1 MNAKWQANVLP
12 FCEQALGNRYPF
24 DRRAQADVAMGD
36 FARLFA
42 PGGMIDGFFNENLR
56 DYVDTRARPWAW
68 KRVNDTDLG
77 ISQAVLQQM
86 QYAAEIRDAF
96 FAGGETPSVKF
107 QITPEAL
114 DPKAKQVTLTIDG
127 QDVTFQHTAA
137 PTPAAISWPGG
148 VGVARVS
155 FQPTRSNSANSLGR
169 DGPWAWFRLLSAAE
183 LRRTNVS
190 DRTRV
195 IFNVGGRVAIFQLQ
209 SGSVLNP
216 FALPALSNFS
226 CPKSF

>member
-1 MNAKWQANVLP
+1 
-12 FCEQALGNRYPF
+12 
-24 DRRAQADVAMGD
+24 
-36 FARLFA
+36 
-42 PGGMIDGFFNENLR
+42 MIDTFFNENLR

-96 FAGGETPSVKF
+96 FAGGETPEVKF

-114 DPKAKQVTLTIDG
+114 DQKAQQVVLNIDG
-127 QDVTFQHTAA
+127 QEVSFAHNAA
-137 PTPAAISWPGG
+137 PTPSAITWPGG
-148 VGVARVS
+148 VGVARIGFAPS
-155 FQPTRSNSANSLGR
+155 SNDTANSLGR